1 MKHVIQQGKEIT
13 VRHRQRKLYTNDS
26 GNKWQIYKQTT
37 WSHIVFEHP
46 ATFETL
52 AMEPA
57 KEEIIE
63 DLVTFSKSKDFDAR
77 TGKTWKRGYLLYVP
91 PGPESLP

>member
-1 MKHVIQQGKEIT
+1 MRYSKGKKLGGDT
-13 VRHRQRKLYTNDS
+13 DRKLYTNDS

-37 WSHIVFEHP
+37 WSYTVFKHP
-46 ATFETL
+46 ATVETL

-63 DLVTFSKSKDFDAR
+63 DLVTFSKSKDFYAR
-77 TGKTWKRGYLLYVP
+77 TGKTWKRGDLLYGP
-91 PGPESLP
+91 PESLP